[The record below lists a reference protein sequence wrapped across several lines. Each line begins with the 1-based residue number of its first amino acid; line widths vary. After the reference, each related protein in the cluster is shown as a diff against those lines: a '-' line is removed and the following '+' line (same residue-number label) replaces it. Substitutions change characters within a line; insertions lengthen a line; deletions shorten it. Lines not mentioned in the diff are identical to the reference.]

1 MQITILGKLK
11 PLGRKDVTID
21 IHDTNPFR
29 DFTIGKQR
37 FLFTPGEPR
46 LTAMTT
52 IDGSEELLAYYQDAE
67 KLIPRNPVFEAYR
80 TELYAGVQ
88 QVFRYL
94 KYFYGIAELDEN
106 LHLAGGFEWS
116 LDEVTWNNLPERNE
130 TRWLPGGYLY
140 KLDDN
145 LLFWIPKLVE
155 RNIQPFFAFTHLH
168 KAFSEKN
175 TRHQWINATIA
186 AELAFKEFLSQF
198 DERAATLITQVPS
211 PPLQKLYR
219 DVLKDYTGEESPVH
233 SKLNKG
239 AEKRNA
245 LIHRTTEPSPTPQ
258 EALIYSHQVEVA
270 IFHLYS
276 KLYKDDPFFNYLLN
290 IANGRL
296 AQVEKDASKLV

>member
-1 MQITILGKLK
+1 MQINIRAKLK
-11 PLGRKDVTID
+11 PLGRKDLTID
-21 IHDTNPFR
+21 IHETNPFR
-29 DFTIGKQR
+29 DFMIGKQR

-46 LTAMTT
+46 ITAMVT
-52 IDGSEELLAYYQDAE
+52 IEGDEELLKYYQDTE
-67 KLIPRNPVFEAYR
+67 KLIPRNPALESHR
-80 TELYAGVQ
+80 DELYAGAQ

-94 KYFYGIAELDEN
+94 KYFYGIPELDEN
-106 LHLAGGFEWS
+106 LHLSGGFEWS
-116 LDEVTWNNLPERNE
+116 PDELIWNTLPEKHE
-130 TRWLPGGYLY
+130 IRWLPGGLRYT
-140 KLDDN
+140 LDDN
-145 LLFWIPKLVE
+145 LLFWIPKLAE

-168 KAFSEKN
+168 TAFSEKN

-198 DERAATLITQVPS
+198 DSRATTLITQVPS

-276 KLYKDDPFFNYLLN
+276 KLYQGDPFFEYLIN
-290 IANGRL
+290 QAKGRL
-296 AQVEKDASKLV
+296 DYVEKNAAKLV